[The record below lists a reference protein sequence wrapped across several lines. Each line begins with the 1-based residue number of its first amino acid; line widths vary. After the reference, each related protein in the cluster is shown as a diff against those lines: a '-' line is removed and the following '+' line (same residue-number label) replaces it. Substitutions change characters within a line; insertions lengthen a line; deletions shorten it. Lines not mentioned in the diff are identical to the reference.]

1 MPASKNKLWQ
11 KDISV
16 HDEIEKFTVGM
27 DRELDLLMAKYDV
40 LGSLAH
46 IRMLASIDLLEQSE
60 LEVLSKELS
69 KIYKEIE
76 SGKFVIEDGVEDVH
90 SQVELLLTSRLGDVG
105 KKIHSGRSRN
115 DQVLLD
121 LKLFMRAETLEIV
134 TEMHRLFDRLT
145 SLSDRY
151 KDVLLPGYT
160 HLQVAMPSSF
170 GLWFGAYAES
180 LSDDL
185 MILKS
190 AYDMANRNP
199 LGSAAGYGS
208 SFPLNRQMTTEL
220 LGFESMNFNVVYA
233 QMGRGK
239 AEKVLSNAMA
249 TIADTLAKLA
259 MDICLYMGQNHG
271 FIKFPDEYTT
281 GSSIMPHKKNPD
293 VFELIR
299 GRCNKIKALPN
310 EITMITTN
318 LPSGY
323 HRDLQ
328 MIKESFMPAFTNLK
342 ECLYMTWFMLEK
354 VEVKD
359 GILKDDKYKYLFSV
373 EQVNQLVLEGMP
385 FRDAYV
391 EVGRRIEKGEF
402 EIPEKLSHTHEG
414 SLGNLCND
422 EVKKRYEALHKTFHD
437 QGLLIDKKFKDL
449 LQND

>member
-1 MPASKNKLWQ
+1 MNKSKNKLWQ
-11 KDISV
+11 KDINV
-16 HDEIEKFTVGM
+16 HDEIDKFTVGM
-27 DRELDLLMAKYDV
+27 DRQLDLLLAKYDV
-40 LGSLAH
+40 IGSLAH
-46 IRMLASIDLLEQSE
+46 IRMLASIGLLESTE
-60 LEVLSKELS
+60 LKILAKELS
-69 KIYKEIE
+69 NIHKQIE
-76 SGKFVIEDGVEDVH
+76 NRKFIIEDGVEDVH
-90 SQVELLLTSRLGDVG
+90 SQVELMLTQKLGDIG

-121 LKLFMRAETLEIV
+121 LKLFMRAEILEIV
-134 TEMHRLFDRLT
+134 QLMKQLFDRFIT
-145 SLSDRY
+145 LSNQY

-185 MILKS
+185 SVLKS
-190 AYDMANRNP
+190 AYDIVNRNP

-208 SFPLNRQMTTEL
+208 SFPLNRQMTTDL
-220 LGFESMNFNVVYA
+220 LGFESMNYNVVYA

-239 AEKVLSNAMA
+239 AEKILSNAMA
-249 TIADTLAKLA
+249 TVADTIGKFA
-259 MDICLYMGQNHG
+259 MDVCIYMGQNHG
-271 FIKFPDEYTT
+271 FIYFPDEYTT

-299 GRCNKIKALPN
+299 ARSNKLKALPN

-328 MIKESFMPAFTNLK
+328 LIKENFLPAFNNLK

-354 VEVKD
+354 VSVKKD
-359 GILKDDKYKYLFSV
+359 ILKEDKYKYLFSV
-373 EQVNQLVLEGMP
+373 ELVNQLVLEGMP

-391 EVGRRIEKGEF
+391 EVGRRIEKGDF
-402 EIPEKLSHTHEG
+402 EIPEKLEHTHEG
-414 SLGNLCND
+414 SIGNLYNSEIQNRFD
-422 EVKKRYEALHKTFHD
+422 SLMESFITWNKTILSKYSS
-437 QGLLIDKKFKDL
+437 LLEE
-449 LQND
+449 